1 MRKTL
6 FILLLFSMAWCS
18 VKAVKSSYAI
28 LNKDTLRIGNS
39 YMERCFLWNHGALKT
54 IALTDKLHGTC
65 MQARLIIAIPLLLV
79 QLKVMQVMEK
89 CHRNGFFLMV
99 CNQVILK

>member
-1 MRKTL
+1 M
-6 FILLLFSMAWCS
+6 LLFSMAWCS

-54 IALTDKLHGTC
+54 IALTDKLHGSW
-65 MQARLIIAIPLLLV
+65 
-79 QLKVMQVMEK
+79 
-89 CHRNGFFLMV
+89 
-99 CNQVILK
+99 